1 MPLIYKDLRA
11 PSTAQS
17 FVLNAPIVSKQK
29 VGVSEV
35 AYGLAAGIYR
45 AVYENADGTLFQGP
59 GRSILLHTSR
69 GFRIQSGGVFV
80 SRQVGEPPRLY
91 VLAHQDFQD
100 YPDLAGAQEA
110 QRVAVGSTAALGSL
124 TPYDAT
130 YLGAPPNTVPQAAG
144 QSIGYAIVGAL
155 AAADIEKERGKPL
168 SLFHVDNE
176 VLRSAIAKRGTGN

>member
-1 MPLIYKDLRA
+1 
-11 PSTAQS
+11 
-17 FVLNAPIVSKQK
+17 VSKQK

-35 AYGLAAGIYR
+35 EYGLAAGIYR

-69 GFRIQSGGVFV
+69 GFLIQSGGVFV

-91 VLAHQDFQD
+91 VLAHQDFQ
-100 YPDLAGAQEA
+100 YFPDLAGAQEA
-110 QRVAVGSTAALGSL
+110 QRVAVGSTAGTGSL
-124 TPYDAT
+124 TPLDT
-130 YLGAPPNTVPQAAG
+130 TQVNLGAPPNTVPQAAG

-168 SLFHVDNE
+168 SMFHVDNE
-176 VLRSAIAKRGTGN
+176 VLRIAIAKRGTGN